1 MRIFPRKS
9 HTDIAKEVS
18 RILLTKLEPQF
29 DAGDNP
35 IENTNLKS
43 QFENQIIDDVA
54 EERYEDL
61 VGRVSPYLQALGDDE
76 CELISQRQ
84 LRFFVYL
91 FHA

>member
-1 MRIFPRKS
+1 MM
-9 HTDIAKEVS
+9 A
-18 RILLTKLEPQF
+18 KLEPQF

-35 IENTNLKS
+35 LENSNRKS
-43 QFENQIIDDVA
+43 EFETQVIADVA

-76 CELISQRQ
+76 CGLTSQRQ
-84 LRFFVYL
+84 LCVFVHL